1 MRDIN
6 VADPLKSRRKVMQT
20 LGYVTAITMAA
31 AAAALALAAV
41 RSRSDV
47 RRYVAMRKM

>member
-1 MRDIN
+1 MR
-6 VADPLKSRRKVMQT
+6 T

-31 AAAALALAAV
+31 AGTALGILAV
-41 RSRSDV
+41 KSLPEV